1 MTDPKAATLHPFALV
16 ADPKRD
22 PGSCAVY
29 RLLYPHPGGWLGL
42 RQDRDP
48 KDDPAPI
55 PTALIVTR
63 SNDLNQIAALKTM
76 LDKAWADSGEG
87 LRKAQ
92 ADAARIVIEHGR
104 TVDVTS
110 SEALKAFGIRAV
122 VDVESA
128 TNAMIDNARQK
139 RIALW
144 TYVVERLSTVP
155 LLPEN
160 VWLEI
165 VDRRQ

>member
-1 MTDPKAATLHPFALV
+1 MTDSRASTPHPFALV

-22 PGSCAVY
+22 PGSCAIY

-42 RQDRDP
+42 RQDRNPQDEP
-48 KDDPAPI
+48 TPI
-55 PTALIVTR
+55 PTAAIVTR
-63 SNDLNQIAALKTM
+63 SNDLNQISALKAM

-87 LRKAQ
+87 LRTAQ
-92 ADAARIVIEHGR
+92 ADAARIVAEHGR

-122 VDVESA
+122 VDVEGA
-128 TNAMIDNARQK
+128 TNALIDAAQQK

-144 TYVVERLSTVP
+144 SYVVERLSTVP

-160 VWLEI
+160 ALA
-165 VDRRQ
+165 